1 MSKPRMHRTRIKAPA
16 ANAGVTEAMIRYVV
30 IAFYARVSI
39 DPLLS
44 PIFDRA
50 LGDDWG
56 PHLDRMC
63 DFWSWAL
70 LMTDRFKG
78 TPIQTHENI
87 RGLRQDHFERWQHLF
102 RRTASEICP
111 APAAAQFIQKADT
124 IGAAFF
130 AAISGKAVPIS
141 ALASVETV
149 H

>member
-1 MSKPRMHRTRIKAPA
+1 MSKPRMHRTRVKAPA
-16 ANAGVTEAMIRYVV
+16 ANAGVTEAMIRYLV

-44 PIFDRA
+44 PVFDRA

-63 DFWSWAL
+63 DFWSSVL
-70 LMTDRFKG
+70 LMTGRFKG

-87 RGLRQDHFERWQHLF
+87 PDLRQDHFERWQHLF

-124 IGAAFF
+124 IGAALF
-130 AAISGKAVPIS
+130 AAMRGKAAPI
-141 ALASVETV
+141 LAIAAAEAVY
-149 H
+149 